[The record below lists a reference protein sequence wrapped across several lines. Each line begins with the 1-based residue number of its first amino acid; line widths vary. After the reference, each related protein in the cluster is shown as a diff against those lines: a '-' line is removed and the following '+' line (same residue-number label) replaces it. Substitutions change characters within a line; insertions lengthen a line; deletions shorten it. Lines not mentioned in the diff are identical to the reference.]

1 MGRYEKI
8 LSGCG
13 LWWWNILIFIT
24 LGSQKFQ
31 FNRLLEEVDI
41 LINNDVI
48 KGENVFAQ
56 IGYSDYI
63 PKQYNYEKFLN
74 KEDFLKYIKRS
85 EIVITHGG
93 TGSIINA
100 VKMGKKVI
108 GVPRLVDFGEH
119 VDNHQLEIIDQ
130 FTDSNLI
137 YGLLNI
143 QELGNAVANVK
154 NIEFRKYQ
162 SNTQNVLNILEDYL
176 SKVEKDVFR
185 KKVSK

>member
-1 MGRYEKI
+1 MGRHEKI
-8 LSGCG
+8 LSECN

-41 LINNDVI
+41 LINNNVI

-63 PKQYNYEKFLN
+63 PKQYNYERFLN
-74 KEDFLKYIKRS
+74 KEDFISHIKGS
-85 EIVITHGG
+85 AIVITHGG

-100 VKMGKKVI
+100 VKLGKKVI
-108 GVPRLVDFGEH
+108 GIPRMFEFGEH
-119 VDNHQLEIIDQ
+119 VDNHQLEIIEQ
-130 FTDSNLI
+130 FTVSNLI
-137 YGLLNI
+137 HGLYDI
-143 QELGNAVANVK
+143 KELGSAVANIK
-154 NIEFRKYQ
+154 NIEFREYQ
-162 SNTQNVLNILEDYL
+162 SNTQNVLTILEDFL
-176 SKVEKDVFR
+176 SEVENDLFQ